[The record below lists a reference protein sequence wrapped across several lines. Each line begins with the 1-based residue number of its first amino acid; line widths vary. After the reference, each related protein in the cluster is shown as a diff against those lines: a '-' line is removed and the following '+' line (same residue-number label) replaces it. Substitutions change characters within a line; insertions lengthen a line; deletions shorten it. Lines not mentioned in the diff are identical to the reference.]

1 MGCREQKR
9 RKSTIG
15 CEDEHG
21 WLNFEA
27 NANLLD
33 HGKQGQTDRP
43 DHPRLKRLLYFR
55 CGTISA
61 KAFMELEKLHL
72 ILCKCLSF
80 DRMHTSSILLE
91 LQVSISISRLSL
103 LCHFQP
109 RRHLTQIPPLYP
121 TDSNSGIHS
130 KRTMQKFEYAY
141 RPLSSYLGV
150 TISGCRITASL
161 SKHLGYRVPEV
172 PCFSTDLIFI

>member
-33 HGKQGQTDRP
+33 QSKAKHTDQSTRGS
-43 DHPRLKRLLYFR
+43 RGYFISDG
-55 CGTISA
+55 GTLPA

-80 DRMHTSSILLE
+80 DRMHTRLILLE
-91 LQVSISISRLSL
+91 LQVFISTSRLSL

-109 RRHLTQIPPLYP
+109 RGHLTQIPPIYP

-141 RPLSSYLGV
+141 RPLSSYLRV

-161 SKHLGYRVPEV
+161 SEHLGYRVPEV
-172 PCFSTDLIFI
+172 PCFSTDVIFI